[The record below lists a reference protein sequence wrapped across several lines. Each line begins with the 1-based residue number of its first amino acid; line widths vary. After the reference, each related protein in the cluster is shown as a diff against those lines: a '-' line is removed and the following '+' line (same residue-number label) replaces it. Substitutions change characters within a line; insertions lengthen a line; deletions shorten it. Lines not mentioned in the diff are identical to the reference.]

1 MQSSFH
7 YIFNSLYIITRD
19 ALRAARD
26 KKWVAYLFHGSRKWY
41 IMNELIEPGLNLI
54 KTCPPPRLEGI
65 FLSSVVVIVF
75 NKNGPIRIHYLRVCL
90 WVLLGLRHK
99 EFVVLRS
106 VKYLKYVRTAIS
118 SFDFKS
124 VVCHL

>member
-1 MQSSFH
+1 
-7 YIFNSLYIITRD
+7 
-19 ALRAARD
+19 
-26 KKWVAYLFHGSRKWY
+26 
-41 IMNELIEPGLNLI
+41 MNELIEPGLNLI

-106 VKYLKYVRTAIS
+106 VKYLKICAGQPYQVLTSRALYAI
-118 SFDFKS
+118 F
-124 VVCHL
+124 